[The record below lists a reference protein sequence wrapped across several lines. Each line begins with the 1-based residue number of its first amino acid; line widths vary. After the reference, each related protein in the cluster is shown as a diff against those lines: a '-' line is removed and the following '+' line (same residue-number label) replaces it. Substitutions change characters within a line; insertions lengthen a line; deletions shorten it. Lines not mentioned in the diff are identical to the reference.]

1 MTNKEKLFQKWIKH
15 ITDDLIF
22 TDLCNKVLWFNVPSE
37 DRLKLILY
45 GAEKA
50 KDKGADAELEG
61 TFIGQKG
68 KWVFQYKFF
77 DLSKNPQSNARS
89 RLKKSLLTGNER
101 KKEISE
107 LEKAMMLN
115 PTKYVIFTNI
125 QLTKHNRDEIL
136 EKSKKMGITFDIILL
151 DIDNLD
157 PIILN
162 ESLLEISFF
171 GSKPFYCVKEFQEQ
185 FKNEGRIVGHDFK
198 LYGRGEDK
206 KQFQNFINGEKNV
219 LILTGA
225 AGVGKTRFIIEMA
238 EELQNSDV
246 VPIFLRSDMGIQ
258 DDDILKISETKSRY
272 VIFIDDAHDY
282 DKIHSLLKLA
292 SYKKYEKF
300 KFVLTTR
307 TQLEEYIIASA
318 NPEDLELL
326 RLDPFPQKTMSEF
339 LQNELNVTDS
349 KSRLHIWQLSGGL
362 PLFAI
367 LCSVIVKEKKLQPLD
382 ITKEELI
389 KYWIKKILSDL
400 EENNHKNEI
409 DFLKVLAAIEPVF
422 LTNEE
427 LLEQISNFLNVH
439 DYELERIINHLREL
453 GYIKKFGRII
463 KIKHDIIGNYLLY
476 QTNIENPQLLSK
488 IRDTFLKYEPK
499 NVLTNLAKAEYLGQN
514 DLLSQFLSE
523 SLEDIPSLKIP
534 QRLTIVESL
543 GTLAFFRPSEVLE
556 IVKKIMR
563 APAEK
568 YIYKNRIF
576 GEIDLTNEN
585 VLKEIPSVLRNVSF
599 SFEDLEGAM
608 NLLKEIALEE
618 GAPDNYSTSA
628 KSILRDD
635 IVGYQALK
643 PIIFS
648 ENAVEVLKG
657 WVDEKKPEIDEL
669 IIDSLSGIFARE
681 VHETLPSDE
690 TPNAF
695 QLRRY
700 EVNRENISR
709 LRIVAINLLIDIA
722 KSGEKSTCLKA
733 LNQLCINDPDN
744 EELKII
750 LDFVDRCI
758 KKKND
763 LSVLHSLNHILAH
776 FRSCCDLNLKSEFV
790 EKIDQLTNR
799 LESSNFEYTLYRW
812 FVGMGAADIYSHDD
826 KKFDLKVIEEKI
838 KDLAIKVPE
847 KISSNNL
854 GGVINRIFDEDGEIP
869 INSVNFSIFVGEYHP
884 RYAMDLLRFFVD
896 NEICNREKSALIGG
910 LIKGIEKTE
919 QIEAKSIVNEIYL
932 MKGCWWNV
940 IVRYLF
946 ICEEDIDK
954 DYFEMLIKIA
964 NNGLEETQ
972 QLLIKSWGSSLLFK
986 KLEDD
991 KWWTIINA
999 LSKSDNESM
1008 DKQIAESVYR
1018 KIDENVEGL
1027 ENHLDNVKEVV
1038 QKFERSNDLYSGT
1051 MDWFYL
1057 GKTMNLIFKFD
1068 SLWVLDFFKKR
1079 IELWAEGNAPKDFR
1093 PIPFGSA
1100 MEYVF
1105 EGIKEDDKKLKET
1118 IRWILSLAK
1127 KDPRYLFESSIIFES
1142 ISPTIDNKIK
1152 DILLDWAK
1160 EDIEN
1165 RLVTVAFIIR
1175 DCENDQ
1181 SFFDLAR
1188 DILELSKGNDEV
1200 LSSLSASIHTTG
1212 GTAWSFVPI
1221 LKEREKIMEE
1231 WMKSQKSWVKMFA
1244 KKEIELFE
1252 REIQFEKDEEEE
1264 IFYA

>member
-22 TDLCNKVLWFNVPSE
+22 TDLCNKVLWFNVPNE

-50 KDKGADAELEG
+50 TDKGVDSELDG
-61 TFIGQKG
+61 TFMEQKG
-68 KWVFQYKFF
+68 KWIFQYKFF
-77 DLSKNPQSNARS
+77 DLSKNTQTNARY
-89 RLKKSLLTGNER
+89 RLKRSLLTGNKR
-101 KKEISE
+101 KKEIPE

-136 EKSKKMGITFDIILL
+136 EESKKMGPTFDIILL

-162 ESLLEISFF
+162 EPLLEISFF

-198 LYGRGEDK
+198 LYGRGEEK
-206 KQFQNFINGEKNV
+206 KQFQSFIDGEKNV

-258 DDDILKISETKSRY
+258 DDDILKISETKSRS

-307 TQLEEYIIASA
+307 TQLEEYITASA

-326 RLDPFPQKTMSEF
+326 RLDSFPQKTMSEF

-382 ITKEELI
+382 ITKEKLI

-400 EENNHKNEI
+400 EENNQKNEI
-409 DFLKVLAAIEPVF
+409 NFLKVLAAIEPVF

-427 LLEQISNFLNVH
+427 LLEQISNFLNVQ
-439 DYELERIINHLREL
+439 DYELERIINHLCEL
-453 GYIKKFGRII
+453 GYIKKCGRII
-463 KIKHDIIGNYLLY
+463 KINHNIIGNYLLY

-514 DLLSQFLSE
+514 DLLSQFLRE
-523 SLEDIPSLKIP
+523 SLEDIPSLNVP

-543 GTLAFFRPSEVLE
+543 GTLAFFRPSDVLE
-556 IVKKIMR
+556 IVKNIMHV
-563 APAEK
+563 PAGK
-568 YIYKNRIF
+568 YTYEHGIF
-576 GEIDLTNEN
+576 GEVDLTNEN
-585 VLKEIPSVLRNVSF
+585 VLKEIPPVLRNVSF

-608 NLLKEIALEE
+608 NLLKEIALVEDTL
-618 GAPDNYSTSA
+618 DNYSTSA

-643 PIIFS
+643 PIIFN
-648 ENAVEVLKG
+648 ENALEVLKG
-657 WVDEKKPEIDEL
+657 WVDEKKPEVDEL
-669 IIDSLSGIFARE
+669 IIDSLGGIFARE
-681 VHETLPSDE
+681 IHETLPSDE
-690 TPNAF
+690 GPTAF

-700 EVNRENISR
+700 KVNREHISR
-709 LRIVAINLLIDIA
+709 LRIAAINLLIDIA
-722 KSGEKSTCLKA
+722 KSREKSTRTKA
-733 LNQLCINDPDN
+733 LNQLCINDPDD

-763 LSVLHSLNHILAH
+763 LSVLHSLNRILAH
-776 FRSCCDLNLKSEFV
+776 FPSCCDFNLKSEFV
-790 EKIDQLTNR
+790 EKIDLLTNR
-799 LESSNFEYTLYRW
+799 LENSNFEYTLYRL
-812 FVGMGAADIYSHDD
+812 FVGMGA
-826 KKFDLKVIEEKI
+826 IEDKI

-847 KISSNNL
+847 KISFNNL
-854 GGVINRIFDEDGEIP
+854 GGVVNRIFDERGEIP
-869 INSVNFSIFVGEYHP
+869 INSVDFSVFLGEYHP
-884 RYAMDLLRFFVD
+884 TYAMDLFRFFVY
-896 NEICNREKSALIGG
+896 NEICNREKSAFIGG
-910 LIKGIEKTE
+910 LIKGIEKIE
-919 QIEAKSIVNEIYL
+919 PIEAKSIVNEIYS
-932 MKGCWWNV
+932 MKDCWWNV

-954 DYFEMLIKIA
+954 YYFEMLQKIA
-964 NNGLEETQ
+964 SDGLEETK
-972 QLLIKSWGSSLLFK
+972 LLLVSFLGSSLSP
-986 KLEDD
+986 KLENDE
-991 KWWTIINA
+991 WWAIIATI
-999 LSKSDNESM
+999 SKSDNKSM
-1008 DKQIAESVYR
+1008 DKQIAGSVYR
-1018 KIDENVEGL
+1018 KIDKNFEDL
-1027 ENHLDNVKEVV
+1027 EKHLDQVKEVL

-1057 GKTMNLIFKFD
+1057 GKTMNHIFKFD
-1068 SLWVLDFFKKR
+1068 SLWVLDFFRTLGGRGCTKR
-1079 IELWAEGNAPKDFR
+1079 LHTDSFWKRD
-1093 PIPFGSA
+1093 
-1100 MEYVF
+1100 
-1105 EGIKEDDKKLKET
+1105 GIC
-1118 IRWILSLAK
+1118 
-1127 KDPRYLFESSIIFES
+1127 F
-1142 ISPTIDNKIK
+1142 
-1152 DILLDWAK
+1152 
-1160 EDIEN
+1160 
-1165 RLVTVAFIIR
+1165 
-1175 DCENDQ
+1175 
-1181 SFFDLAR
+1181 
-1188 DILELSKGNDEV
+1188 
-1200 LSSLSASIHTTG
+1200 
-1212 GTAWSFVPI
+1212 
-1221 LKEREKIMEE
+1221 
-1231 WMKSQKSWVKMFA
+1231 
-1244 KKEIELFE
+1244 
-1252 REIQFEKDEEEE
+1252 
-1264 IFYA
+1264 

>member
-1 MTNKEKLFQKWIKH
+1 MTNKEKLFQKWKNH

-50 KDKGADAELEG
+50 KDKGADAELDG
-61 TFIGQKG
+61 TFMEQKG
-68 KWVFQYKFF
+68 KWIFQYKFF
-77 DLSKNPQSNARS
+77 DLSKNTQTNARY
-89 RLKKSLLTGNER
+89 RLKRSLLTGNKR
-101 KKEISE
+101 KKEIPE

-125 QLTKHNRDEIL
+125 QLTKHNIDEIL
-136 EKSKKMGITFDIILL
+136 EKSKKMGVTFDIILR
-151 DIDNLD
+151 DIENLD

-162 ESLLEISFF
+162 EPLLEISFF

-198 LYGRGEDK
+198 LYGRGEEK
-206 KQFQNFINGEKNV
+206 KQFQNFIDGEKNV

-258 DDDILKISETKSRY
+258 DDDVLKISETKSRY

-307 TQLEEYIIASA
+307 TQLEEYITASA

-367 LCSVIVKEKKLQPLD
+367 LFSVIVKEKKLQPLN

-400 EENNHKNEI
+400 KENNQKNEI

-422 LTNEE
+422 LSNEE
-427 LLEQISNFLNVH
+427 LLEQISKFLNVQ
-439 DYELERIINHLREL
+439 DYELERIINHLCEL

-463 KIKHDIIGNYLLY
+463 KINHDIIGNYLLY
-476 QTNIENPQLLSK
+476 QTNVENPQILSK

-514 DLLSQFLSE
+514 DLLSQFLRE
-523 SLEDIPSLKIP
+523 SLEEIPSLNIP

-556 IVKKIMR
+556 IVKNIMR
-563 APAEK
+563 VPAGK
-568 YIYKNRIF
+568 YTDENGIF
-576 GEIDLTNEN
+576 GEVDLTNEN
-585 VLKEIPSVLRNVSF
+585 VLKEIPPVLRNVSF
-599 SFEDLEGAM
+599 SFEDLKGAM
-608 NLLKEIALEE
+608 NLLKEIELV
-618 GAPDNYSTSA
+618 GDTPDNYSTSA

-643 PIIFS
+643 PIIFN
-648 ENAVEVLKG
+648 EKALEVLKG
-657 WVDEKKPEIDEL
+657 WVDEKKTEVDEL
-669 IIDSLSGIFARE
+669 IIDSLGGIFARE
-681 VHETLPSDE
+681 IHETLPSDE
-690 TPNAF
+690 GPTAF

-700 EVNRENISR
+700 KVNREHISR
-709 LRIVAINLLIDIA
+709 LRIAAINLLIDIA
-722 KSGEKSTCLKA
+722 KSREKSTCTKA
-733 LNQLCINDPDN
+733 LNQLCINDPDY

-763 LSVLHSLNHILAH
+763 LSVLHSLNHTLAH

-790 EKIDQLTNR
+790 EKIDLLTNR

-812 FVGMGAADIYSHDD
+812 FVGMGAVDIYSHDD

-838 KDLAIKVPE
+838 KYLAIKVPE

-854 GGVINRIFDEDGEIP
+854 GGVINRIFDEGGEIP
-869 INSVNFSIFVGEYHP
+869 INSVYFSVFLGEYHP

-896 NEICNREKSALIGG
+896 NEICNREKSAFIGG

-919 QIEAKSIVNEIYL
+919 QIEAKSIVNEIYSI
-932 MKGCWWNV
+932 KDCWWNV

-954 DYFEMLIKIA
+954 YYFEMLQKIA
-964 NNGLEETQ
+964 SDGLEETK
-972 QLLIKSWGSSLLFK
+972 LLLVDFLGSSLSP
-986 KLEDD
+986 KLENDE
-991 KWWTIINA
+991 WWAIIATITKN
-999 LSKSDNESM
+999 DNKAM
-1008 DKQIAESVYR
+1008 DKQIAGSVYR
-1018 KIDENVEGL
+1018 KIDKNL
-1027 ENHLDNVKEVV
+1027 EEFEKHLDEVKEVV

-1079 IELWAEGNAPKDFR
+1079 IELWAEVNAPKDFR

-1127 KDPRYLFESSIIFES
+1127 KDPRYLFESSIIFVS

-1181 SFFDLAR
+1181 SFFDLSR

-1200 LSSLSASIHTTG
+1200 LSSLSASIHTMG

-1221 LKEREKIMEE
+1221 LEERKKIMEE
-1231 WMKSQKSWVKMFA
+1231 WMKSQKSWVRMFA
-1244 KKEIELFE
+1244 KKEIELFK

>member
-1 MTNKEKLFQKWIKH
+1 
-15 ITDDLIF
+15 
-22 TDLCNKVLWFNVPSE
+22 
-37 DRLKLILY
+37 
-45 GAEKA
+45 
-50 KDKGADAELEG
+50 
-61 TFIGQKG
+61 
-68 KWVFQYKFF
+68 
-77 DLSKNPQSNARS
+77 
-89 RLKKSLLTGNER
+89 
-101 KKEISE
+101 
-107 LEKAMMLN
+107 
-115 PTKYVIFTNI
+115 
-125 QLTKHNRDEIL
+125 
-136 EKSKKMGITFDIILL
+136 
-151 DIDNLD
+151 
-157 PIILN
+157 
-162 ESLLEISFF
+162 
-171 GSKPFYCVKEFQEQ
+171 
-185 FKNEGRIVGHDFK
+185 
-198 LYGRGEDK
+198 
-206 KQFQNFINGEKNV
+206 
-219 LILTGA
+219 
-225 AGVGKTRFIIEMA
+225 
-238 EELQNSDV
+238 
-246 VPIFLRSDMGIQ
+246 DMGIQ
-258 DDDILKISETKSRY
+258 DDDVLKISETKSRY

-307 TQLEEYIIASA
+307 TQLEEYITASA
-318 NPEDLELL
+318 NPEDLELI
-326 RLDPFPQKTMSEF
+326 RLDSFPQKTMSEF
-339 LQNELNVTDS
+339 LQNELNITDS

-367 LCSVIVKEKKLQPLD
+367 LCSVIVNEKKLQPLD
-382 ITKEELI
+382 ITKEKLI

-400 EENNHKNEI
+400 EENNQKNEI
-409 DFLKVLAAIEPVF
+409 NFLKVLAAIEPVF
-422 LTNEE
+422 ITNEK
-427 LLEQISNFLNVH
+427 LLEQISNFLNVR

-463 KIKHDIIGNYLLY
+463 KINHDIIGNYLLY
-476 QTNIENPQLLSK
+476 QTNIENPKLLSK

-514 DLLSQFLSE
+514 DLLSQFLRE
-523 SLEDIPSLKIP
+523 SLEEIPSLNIP

-618 GAPDNYSTSA
+618 GTPDNYSTSA

-657 WVDEKKPEIDEL
+657 WVDEKKPEVDEL
-669 IIDSLSGIFARE
+669 IIDSLGGIFARE
-681 VHETLPSDE
+681 IHETLPSDE
-690 TPNAF
+690 GPTAF

-700 EVNRENISR
+700 KVNRENSSR
-709 LRIVAINLLIDIA
+709 LRIAAINLLIDIA
-722 KSGEKSTCLKA
+722 KSGEKSTRTKA
-733 LNQLCINDPDN
+733 LNQLRINDPDD

-763 LSVLHSLNHILAH
+763 LSVLHSLNQILAH

-790 EKIDQLTNR
+790 EKIDLLTNR

-812 FVGMGAADIYSHDD
+812 FVGKGAADFYSHEDEN
-826 KKFDLKVIEEKI
+826 KKVGSELIGDVIE
-838 KDLAIKVPE
+838 DLAIKVPE

-854 GGVINRIFDEDGEIP
+854 GGVINRIFDEGGEIP
-869 INSVNFSIFVGEYHP
+869 SNSVNFSIFVGEYHP

-896 NEICNREKSALIGG
+896 I
-910 LIKGIEKTE
+910 
-919 QIEAKSIVNEIYL
+919 NEIYSI
-932 MKGCWWNV
+932 KDCWWNV
-940 IVRYLF
+940 IVRYLL
-946 ICEEDIDK
+946 ICEEDIDQ
-954 DYFEMLIKIA
+954 DYFEMLQKIA
-964 NNGLEETQ
+964 SDGLEETK
-972 QLLIKSWGSSLLFK
+972 LLLVDFLGSSLLSK

-1008 DKQIAESVYR
+1008 DKQIAGSVYN
-1018 KIDENVEGL
+1018 KIDKNLEGL
-1027 ENHLDNVKEVV
+1027 ENHLDKVKEVV

-1079 IELWAEGNAPKDFR
+1079 IEFWTEGNAPKDFR

-1118 IRWILSLAK
+1118 IRWILSLAQ
-1127 KDPRYLFESSIIFES
+1127 KDSRYLFESTIIFKS
-1142 ISPTIDNKIK
+1142 ISPTIDNKIR
-1152 DILLDWAK
+1152 DILLGWAK
-1160 EDIEN
+1160 EDTEN
-1165 RLVTVAFIIR
+1165 RLETVAFIIR
-1175 DCENDQ
+1175 DCENNQ
-1181 SFFDLAR
+1181 SFFDLAK

-1221 LKEREKIMEE
+1221 LEERMKIMEK
-1231 WMKSQKSWVKMFA
+1231 WMTSQKRWVRMFA

-1252 REIQFEKDEEEE
+1252 RDIQFEKDEEEE
-1264 IFYA
+1264 LFYA